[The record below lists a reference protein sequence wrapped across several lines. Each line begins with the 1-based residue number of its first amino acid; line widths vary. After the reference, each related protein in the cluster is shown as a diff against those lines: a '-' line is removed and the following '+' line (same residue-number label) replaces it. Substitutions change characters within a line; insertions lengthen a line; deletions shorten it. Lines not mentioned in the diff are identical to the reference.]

1 MKRPSKNTPK
11 PTYDQL
17 KKENLQ
23 LKKNVAKLQEVET
36 RLIEK
41 ETRVRTVI
49 ENLPFDVFAIDK
61 NGRYSMQNSTCEEH
75 WGNIIGKRPKDVG
88 VDKDTLALWEDNN
101 HRAFAGETVEGEFVM
116 RSHGKIGFYYNA
128 ISPIRD
134 GDRICG
140 VLGVNIDISKHKRAE
155 GALRESEEK
164 FRSVTEQSP
173 NMIFINKKGKVVYC
187 NKKCEEV
194 MGYSQEEFYN
204 PNFDFF
210 DLVVKESKKTVK
222 SAFAKHL
229 KGQEVEPYEY
239 RLVTKGGDELDAI
252 ITTKLIQYEGDTAIL
267 GIVTDITR
275 RKKMENAL
283 RESEAK
289 FRALA
294 ESVSAAIIIAVGED
308 LIYVNPA
315 FESITGFTKEEALS
329 MRPWELVHPDM
340 QELVKERGLA
350 RQRGETVPA
359 RYEIKAL
366 TKDGQKRWFDMAA
379 ALINYGGQTAIVAI
393 AYDITENKQDKDAL
407 LVREQELKDKARDLE
422 EMNTALRVLLKKR
435 EDDRIELEE
444 KIQFNAEQLIEPYLD
459 GLKKTQLSSRQAT
472 LLEIIENNFDE
483 IISPFA
489 RNFASIKYRL
499 TPQEVKI
506 ASLIRQGQTTQSIA
520 ELMGLSIRTIEFHRT
535 KIRNKLGLNKTAS
548 LQAYLARFTQH

>member
-222 SAFAKHL
+222 SSFAKHL